1 MNPFVVFMQTPLG
14 RVIRIVGGLAM
25 IAAGP
30 VGLGG
35 LPGYALAALGLVPL
49 TAGLFDFCAMAPI
62 FRVPWSGATIR
73 AMSQQKARGGAG
85 A

>member
-1 MNPFVVFMQTPLG
+1 MNPFVAFMQTPAG

-25 IAAGP
+25 IAGAVIIGGP
-30 VGLGG
+30 GG
-35 LPGYALAALGLVPL
+35 TVLAVLGLVPL
-49 TAGLFDFCAMAPI
+49 SAGLFDFCAMAPI

-73 AMSQQKARGGAG
+73 AMKARADRRHQ